1 MLLSIALVLLFGFVL
16 GEIFGKLRL
25 PRVTGMIAAGI
36 ILGALGW
43 LDSSL
48 LAISADLR
56 KIALIIILTRAG
68 LNLELADL
76 KKVGRPAILLCFVP
90 AALEMAGTILLAPPL
105 LGLSYSEAA
114 VLGAVLAAV
123 SPAVIVPK
131 MLTLMEQGRGT
142 DKSIPQMI
150 LAGAS
155 VDDVFVIVMFSVFA
169 GIEQGGEVSV
179 MSFVNIPLSII
190 LGACAGALCGL
201 LLSVLFKKI
210 HLRDSCKVIIVMSAA
225 FLLTALET
233 ALSGYIGFSGLIAVM
248 SAGMTC
254 RVRLPEASKR
264 VSAKFAKLWVCAEI
278 MLFVLVGA
286 AVDISNA
293 LKAGFAVIAL
303 IFAAL
308 VFRCIGV
315 LICLI
320 RTKLNAKERL
330 FCAAAYTP
338 KATVQ
343 AAIGGTP
350 LAMGLACGQTVL
362 SAAVIAI
369 LVTATLGSFLI
380 DFLSR
385 RCLNAAKK

>member
-1 MLLSIALVLLFGFVL
+1 
-16 GEIFGKLRL
+16 
-25 PRVTGMIAAGI
+25 
-36 ILGALGW
+36 
-43 LDSSL
+43 
-48 LAISADLR
+48 
-56 KIALIIILTRAG
+56 
-68 LNLELADL
+68 
-76 KKVGRPAILLCFVP
+76 
-90 AALEMAGTILLAPPL
+90 
-105 LGLSYSEAA
+105 
-114 VLGAVLAAV
+114 
-123 SPAVIVPK
+123 
-131 MLTLMEQGRGT
+131 
-142 DKSIPQMI
+142 
-150 LAGAS
+150 
-155 VDDVFVIVMFSVFA
+155 
-169 GIEQGGEVSV
+169 